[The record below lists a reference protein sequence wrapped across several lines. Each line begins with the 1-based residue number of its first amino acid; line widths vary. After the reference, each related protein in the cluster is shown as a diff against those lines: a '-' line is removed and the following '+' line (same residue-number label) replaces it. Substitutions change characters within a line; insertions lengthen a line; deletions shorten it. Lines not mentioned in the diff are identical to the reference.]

1 MYTVYNVILKYTE
14 VIDMPRKSDPNYQAL
29 VKEYRSLAK
38 RADQRLVRLERLST
52 QKGFENVT
60 KFAYNR
66 AMKDIQYWSGAGASR
81 FNRDIPR
88 NINSLRAR
96 INDVKH
102 FLEDTKT
109 STKRDIMRTFQGRAN
124 SINNKYGT
132 SLKWDEIAGF
142 FESKQWETVSR
153 KYGSKTAMKAIGEIQ
168 SNEKAIIKAFK
179 RGEQPTIRVSDKKV
193 QSAINNILEDQGL
206 SVFDMA

>member
-1 MYTVYNVILKYTE
+1 MA
-14 VIDMPRKSDPNYQAL
+14 RKSDPEYQAL
-29 VKEYRSLAK
+29 VKEYKSLAK
-38 RADQRLVRLERLST
+38 KADQRLVRLERLST

-88 NINSLRAR
+88 NIKSLRAR
-96 INDVKH
+96 ISDVKH

-124 SINNKYGT
+124 AINNKYGT
-132 SLKWDEIAGF
+132 NMKWDDLAGF
-142 FESKQWETVSR
+142 FESKKWEDMSR
-153 KYGSKTAMKAIGEIQ
+153 QYGSKTAMKAIGEIQ
-168 SNEKAIIKAFK
+168 TNEKGIKRAFK
-179 RGEQPTIRVSDKKV
+179 KGQTPTIRVSDKKV
-193 QSAINNILEDQGL
+193 QSAINNILEEQGL
-206 SVFDMA
+206 SVFNMM